1 MLCDEYQSQP
11 NLDNQGDHFQNVD
24 METVGVFR
32 IDDGCLL
39 LEPFHSKTAVK
50 EIISMKEPHKASEH
64 TGISP
69 STKSGI
75 TTSIGMT
82 LRCRLA
88 S

>member
-1 MLCDEYQSQP
+1 
-11 NLDNQGDHFQNVD
+11 
-24 METVGVFR
+24 MEMVGVFR

-50 EIISMKEPHKASEH
+50 EIISMKEPHKVSEH

-75 TTSIGMT
+75 TTSI
-82 LRCRLA
+82 
-88 S
+88 